1 MTARR
6 VSFHWV
12 LFGFRGA
19 IPPSFPPLATF
30 GVGYFQRGGWGDLG
44 LVIRKGGAVSWGSL
58 ASRRSEGSSMPS
70 QATNASTREGLRGP
84 HCQAGLP
91 SLIPQS

>member
-44 LVIRKGGAVSWGSL
+44 LVIRKGGAVSWGSW
-58 ASRRSEGSSMPS
+58 P
-70 QATNASTREGLRGP
+70 REEVRGP
-84 HCQAGLP
+84 QCQARLP
-91 SLIPQS
+91 MHLLEKD